1 MVKPVKIK
9 ILDYEYM
16 IKGEED
22 LDQVFRI
29 ADFVNAKI
37 KEAEECSPGISE
49 KRKVILAALNIA
61 SDYFNLLNNQDN
73 KCVDIEQRS
82 KALIYNIDS
91 AIK

>member
-16 IKGEED
+16 IKGNED

-29 ADFVNAKI
+29 ADFVNSKI
-37 KEAEECSPGISE
+37 KEVEGCSPGVSE

-61 SDYFNLLNNQDN
+61 SDYFQLLNDQDHLS
-73 KCVDIEQRS
+73 VDVKQRS
-82 KALIYNIDS
+82 KVLIHNIDS

>member
-16 IKGEED
+16 IRGDED

-29 ADFVNAKI
+29 ADFLNSKI
-37 KEAEECSPGISE
+37 KEVEDCSPGVSE

-61 SDYFNLLNNQDN
+61 SDYFQLLKDQDDQS
-73 KCVDIEQRS
+73 VDVKQRS
-82 KALIYNIDS
+82 KALICNIDS
-91 AIK
+91 VID